1 MGRPDSERQGQSL
14 ESTGGRHKG
23 APHPL
28 SLMLSHYPCS
38 LYSVKLGI
46 FLCKKK
52 KKKVFI
58 KKPSLSEWHRVAFSR
73 KGCCGGQ

>member
-1 MGRPDSERQGQSL
+1 MGRADSSGPEL
-14 ESTGGRHKG
+14 ENTRGRHKG
-23 APHPL
+23 ALHPL
-28 SLMLSHYPCS
+28 SLMLGHYPCS

-52 KKKVFI
+52 VFI
-58 KKPSLSEWHRVAFSR
+58 KKPSLSEWHMVAFSH